1 MKRFRALAAPVFCL
15 AVMAPVF
22 GQIADSAA
30 VQAAA
35 PAAVPDTVTGASQAQ
50 ERTKPAMHS
59 LTIEN
64 NTDVFTSVR
73 IRVLPRDTTVASLEI
88 PAGEK
93 AAVRLPDGK
102 YVELIR
108 FGSDSTEYRYGKGE
122 GFELSAPGA
131 GQWIEATLTL
141 DGLEEGN
148 YRQDDVTAEEF
159 EGK

>member
-1 MKRFRALAAPVFCL
+1 MNRFRMFPVLVFCI
-15 AVMAPVF
+15 AAAGAAS
-22 GQIADSAA
+22 GQTADSTA
-30 VQAAA
+30 V
-35 PAAVPDTVTGASQAQ
+35 PAAVSDPVRAEEQPKS
-50 ERTKPAMHS
+50 AMHS

-73 IRVLPRDTTVASLEI
+73 IRVLPQDTTAASLEI
-88 PAGEK
+88 PAGGNGT
-93 AAVRLPDGK
+93 VRLPNGK

-122 GFELSAPGA
+122 GFELSAPGPN
-131 GQWIEATLTL
+131 QWIEATLTL

-148 YRQDDVTAEEF
+148 YRQDDTTAEEF

>member
-1 MKRFRALAAPVFCL
+1 MKRYRMLPVLVFSL
-15 AVMAPVF
+15 AVIVPVL
-22 GQIADSAA
+22 GQTADSAA
-30 VQAAA
+30 V
-35 PAAVPDTVTGASQAQ
+35 PAAVPDIVSDSAQAS
-50 ERTKPAMHS
+50 ERPQTAMHS

-64 NTDVFTSVR
+64 DTDVFTSVR
-73 IRVLPRDTTVASLEI
+73 IRVLPADTTAASLEI

-122 GFELSAPGA
+122 GFELSAPGP
-131 GQWIEATLTL
+131 GRWIEATLTL

-148 YRQDDVTAEEF
+148 YRQDDTTAEEF
-159 EGK
+159 GE

>member
-1 MKRFRALAAPVFCL
+1 MSRMNRILLVLLAALAAAGVS
-15 AVMAPVF
+15 A
-22 GQIADSAA
+22 QTADSSA
-30 VQAAA
+30 VQT
-35 PAAVPDTVTGASQAQ
+35 AV
-50 ERTKPAMHS
+50 KPESGLNA

-64 NTDVFTSVR
+64 ETDVFTAVR
-73 IRVLPRDTTVASLEI
+73 IRVLPADTVAAALEI

-93 AAVRLPDGK
+93 RTVRLPDGK

-122 GFELSAPGA
+122 GFELSSPGPN
-131 GQWIEATLTL
+131 QWIEASLTL

-159 EGK
+159 DKTGRTGP

>member
-22 GQIADSAA
+22 GQTADSAA
-30 VQAAA
+30 V
-35 PAAVPDTVTGASQAQ
+35 PAVVPDVVSGAAQAPEQ
-50 ERTKPAMHS
+50 PKPAMHS

-73 IRVLPRDTTVASLEI
+73 IRVLPHDTTAVSLEI

-93 AAVRLPDGK
+93 AAVCLPDGK

-122 GFELSAPGA
+122 GFELSAPKP